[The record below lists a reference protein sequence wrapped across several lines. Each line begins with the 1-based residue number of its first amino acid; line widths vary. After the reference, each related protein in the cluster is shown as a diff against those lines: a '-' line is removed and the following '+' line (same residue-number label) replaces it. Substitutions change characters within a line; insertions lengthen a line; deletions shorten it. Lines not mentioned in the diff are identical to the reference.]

1 MRTLDKSWYSLSK
14 KQGLTLKLKPE
25 TVMEMSNPAFIG
37 KRQQHLYST
46 AETELDFTPKSDREK
61 AGLIIF
67 QDEGHFY
74 FVAKSMSQGK
84 AVLQLY
90 KSKPKEKDMELLAE
104 VPLTNPS
111 GKTGVR
117 ITSKGDTYSFQV
129 STDAKNWTLLKDNVD
144 GKFLSTKVAGGFI
157 GCVYG
162 MYATSSGE
170 PSSNSASFSY
180 LKYQGDDPMYKK

>member
-25 TVMEMSNPAFIG
+25 TVMDRGNPAFIG

-46 AETELDFTPKSDREK
+46 AETELDFTPKSENEK

-74 FVAKSMSQGK
+74 FLAKSMAQDK
-84 AVLQLY
+84 AVLQLF
-90 KSKPKEKDMELLAE
+90 KSKPREKEMELLAE
-104 VPLTNPS
+104 LPLTNPL
-111 GKTGVR
+111 GKTGLR
-117 ITSKGDTYSFQV
+117 ITSKGDTYSFHV
-129 STDAKNWTLLKDNVD
+129 ANDGKNWTLLKDDVD

-157 GCVYG
+157 GCLYG
-162 MYATSSGE
+162 LYATSSGE
-170 PSSNSASFSY
+170 PSTNSASFRY
-180 LKYQGDDPMYKK
+180 LKYAGDDPMFK